1 MDFGASQGAIH
12 SYTSGIAR
20 NCNAGWGQKTRPTA
34 KRLRRRYTRLL
45 RLRWRIPAPRTTSPD
60 PSMSSAFCAACGA
73 QLSQGARFCH
83 RCGQAVGEA
92 VFPAGAPAAN
102 VPAPLPSSSPN
113 QTLPWAVA
121 AIALLALIALVAGQR
136 FNRRPAAATA
146 ETPVAAPPT
155 AGPFARSA
163 DPNAAERPVRAPDI
177 SAMSPDERALRLFNR
192 VVSLAEQGK
201 RDSVQFFAPMALM
214 SFQSLPS
221 PTPLQRFE
229 LGRIAELAAVK
240 EIATA
245 QADTILKASPTH
257 LLGLTLASTA
267 AGMRKDYDKQADYD
281 RRLIASARSER
292 ARNLPEYQVTQVDL
306 DSALARARRNVR

>member
-1 MDFGASQGAIH
+1 
-12 SYTSGIAR
+12 
-20 NCNAGWGQKTRPTA
+20 
-34 KRLRRRYTRLL
+34 
-45 RLRWRIPAPRTTSPD
+45 
-60 PSMSSAFCAACGA
+60 MSSAFCAACGA